1 MADIVEKDIDQL
13 IRNDKRTPKILKH
26 ILWLVIFAFLSTTI
40 VAAIMIGLFIR
51 DSSITKDNIIN
62 LENAL

>member
-51 DSSITKDNIIN
+51 DS
-62 LENAL
+62 